1 MKNNMNQLK
10 WGVVL
15 SYFSMGISLAIG
27 LVYTPLMIRLLGK
40 NEFGLY
46 STVSSTISMLG
57 ILNLGFGSG
66 YIRYY
71 AKYKRNNDMD
81 AIYRLNGLFLMIF
94 IVIGLVAAVCGTFL
108 SFHLDWIFDEGL
120 TGAEYQKA
128 RILML
133 MLTVNMAISFPMS
146 VFTNIINANEKFV
159 FLKIFGIITT
169 VIGPMVNVP
178 ILLMGYKSVALVAS
192 SLVLGLIYH
201 VVTVYYVLVVLK
213 NKFVFR
219 SLEKGIF
226 VGLFSYTIF
235 IFLNTIIDQINW
247 NIDKLLLARF
257 IGTAEVAVYS
267 VGYSLYAHYMQFSTA
282 ISGIFTP
289 RIHRIVNETQDDK
302 ETQRVQLTELF
313 TRVGRV
319 QFLILALIATGII
332 FFGQVFILDYWA
344 GPGYE
349 NSYFVTLLL

>member
-1 MKNNMNQLK
+1 
-10 WGVVL
+10 
-15 SYFSMGISLAIG
+15 
-27 LVYTPLMIRLLGK
+27 
-40 NEFGLY
+40 
-46 STVSSTISMLG
+46 
-57 ILNLGFGSG
+57 
-66 YIRYY
+66 
-71 AKYKRNNDMD
+71 
-81 AIYRLNGLFLMIF
+81 
-94 IVIGLVAAVCGTFL
+94 
-108 SFHLDWIFDEGL
+108 
-120 TGAEYQKA
+120 
-128 RILML
+128 
-133 MLTVNMAISFPMS
+133 
-146 VFTNIINANEKFV
+146 
-159 FLKIFGIITT
+159 
-169 VIGPMVNVP
+169 MVNVP

-332 FFGQVFILDYWA
+332 FLDKCLFWITGLGRDMKILI
-344 GPGYE
+344 
-349 NSYFVTLLL
+349 LLHYCLQFRLL